1 MRADYIE
8 NQNPYEYES
17 VRKLPAKQGRVGI
30 RHVDIT
36 RKTTKHYKPY
46 NEQYVVHGIV
56 QVCENVYEIEHELI
70 NLRGICDPER
80 DLKCCSEVRRC

>member
-17 VRKLPAKQGRVGI
+17 VRRLIRTAKTHRDSSRGHNTKRRQSI
-30 RHVDIT
+30 ISH
-36 RKTTKHYKPY
+36 TTS
-46 NEQYVVHGIV
+46 NMWVHGIV
-56 QVCENVYEIEHELI
+56 HVCENVYEIEHELI

-80 DLKCCSEVRRC
+80 DLKCCSEVQR